1 MNVKFDICSKP
12 FAFPNKICAIE
23 MTVKQLERWTI
34 HLEPDSLDVL
44 ADTEL
49 TQYLMTSW
57 RLGFR
62 KKGGGVMMEVVFKR
76 RLMNEILT
84 TYLPSALLILITYS
98 TTFYHDFYFEAAVTV
113 NLTTMLV
120 MTTIFISVM
129 EKLPPTSYVKLVDV
143 WLIMGQLIPFLEVVL
158 LTAMERLRNESD
170 R

>member
-1 MNVKFDICSKP
+1 MQICG
-12 FAFPNKICAIE
+12 IE
-23 MTVKQLERWTI
+23 LAVQQLDKWT
-34 HLEPDSLDVL
+34 LSLQADSLAVK
-44 ADTEL
+44 AETEL

-57 RLGFR
+57 KLGQRLEQ
-62 KKGGGVMMEVVFKR
+62 GVTLEVVFKR

-84 TYLPSALLILITYS
+84 TYLPSTLLILITYS
-98 TTFYHDFYFEAAVTV
+98 TTFFREFYFEAAVTV

-143 WLIMGQLIPFLEVVL
+143 WLIMGQLIPFVEVVL
-158 LTAMERLRNESD
+158 LTAMERLRTDTD

>member
-1 MNVKFDICSKP
+1 M
-12 FAFPNKICAIE
+12 
-23 MTVKQLERWTI
+23 KQLERWTI

-62 KKGGGVMMEVVFKR
+62 KEDGVMMEVVFKR

-84 TYLPSALLILITYS
+84 TYLPSFLLIFITYS

-129 EKLPPTSYVKLVDV
+129 EKLPPTSYVKLVDI

-158 LTAMERLRNESD
+158 LTTMERLRDQSD